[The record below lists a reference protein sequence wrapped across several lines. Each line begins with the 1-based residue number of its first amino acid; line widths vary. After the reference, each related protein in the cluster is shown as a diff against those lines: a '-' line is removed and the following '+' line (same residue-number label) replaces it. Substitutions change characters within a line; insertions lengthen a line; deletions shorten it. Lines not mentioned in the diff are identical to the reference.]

1 MNTDALTDPT
11 HRARLKDDMMR
22 FLMSYRFGIEEMMTK
37 VNILKDE
44 FHYIHAY
51 NPIEH
56 VSSRLKSP
64 EGILKKAVRK
74 GCPLTI
80 EDIRAQI
87 YDIAGIRVTCS
98 FVSDIYTV
106 RDMIVGQSDVTVLEV
121 KDYIAEPKPN
131 GYQSL
136 HLIVTVPV
144 FLSDRVEQ
152 VTVEI
157 QIRTI
162 AMDFWASLEH
172 KIFYKYDGAVPQT
185 LLAEL
190 KEAADV
196 ANRLDRKM
204 ERLHTEVMS
213 LDTSE
218 AARQDDT
225 FLGALRT
232 LPVPEGLLDAFIA
245 ATTEREDR
253 RGRTGRTGNGPV

>member
-1 MNTDALTDPT
+1 MDSESLVDPAQ
-11 HRARLKDDMMR
+11 RARLKDDMMR

-74 GCPLTI
+74 GIPLTL
-80 EDIRAQI
+80 EDLRTQI

-106 RDMIVGQSDVTVLEV
+106 RDMIMGQSDVTVLEV
-121 KDYIAEPKPN
+121 RDYIAAPKPN

-136 HLIVTVPV
+136 HLIVSVPV
-144 FLSDRVEQ
+144 FLSDRTEQ
-152 VTVEI
+152 VIVEI

-172 KIFYKYDGAVPQT
+172 KIFYKYDGEVPQS
-185 LLAEL
+185 LLDEL
-190 KEAADV
+190 KDAADV
-196 ANRLDRKM
+196 ANRLDHKM
-204 ERLHTEVMS
+204 ERLHSEVMS
-213 LDTSE
+213 LD
-218 AARQDDT
+218 APAPAGPDDGV
-225 FLGALRT
+225 LGALRA
-232 LPVPEGLLDAFIA
+232 LPVPDGLLDAFIS
-245 ATTEREDR
+245 ATTDHSDR
-253 RGRTGRTGNGPV
+253 KGQGGRGPL

>member
-1 MNTDALTDPT
+1 MDTEALTDPIR
-11 HRARLKDDMMR
+11 RALLKDDIMR

-74 GCPLTI
+74 GVPLTT

-87 YDIAGIRVTCS
+87 FDIAGIRVTCS

-106 RDMIVGQSDVTVLEV
+106 RDMITGQSDVTVLEV
-121 KDYIAEPKPN
+121 RDYIKNPKPN

-136 HLIVTVPV
+136 HIIVSVPV
-144 FLSDRVEQ
+144 FLSDRTEH

-172 KIFYKYDGAVPQT
+172 KIYYKYDGAVPQT
-185 LLAEL
+185 LLDEL
-190 KEAADV
+190 KDAADT
-196 ANRLDRKM
+196 ATRLDHKM
-204 ERLHTEVMS
+204 ERLHAQVATLSVTQAATRDESS
-213 LDTSE
+213 LD
-218 AARQDDT
+218 
-225 FLGALRT
+225 ALRA
-232 LPVPEGLLDAFIA
+232 LPIPDGLLDAFVAA
-245 ATTEREDR
+245 ATERDDR
-253 RGRTGRTGNGPV
+253 RGQGGRGPI

>member
-1 MNTDALTDPT
+1 MDTEASTDVTDPK

-22 FLMSYRFGIEEMMTK
+22 FLMSYRFGMEEMMTK

-44 FHYIHAY
+44 FRYIHAY

-64 EGILKKAVRK
+64 EGILKKAIRK
-74 GCPLTI
+74 GCPLRL

-87 YDIAGIRVTCS
+87 FDIAGIRVTCS

-106 RDMIVGQSDVTVLEV
+106 RDMIMGQSDVTVLEV
-121 KDYIAEPKPN
+121 RDYIAHPKPN

-136 HLIVTVPV
+136 HLIVSVPV

-152 VTVEI
+152 VTVEV

-172 KIFYKYDGAVPQT
+172 KIYYKYDGVVPQT
-185 LLAEL
+185 LLDEL
-190 KEAADV
+190 KDAAET

-204 ERLHTEVMS
+204 ERLHAEVVR
-213 LDTSE
+213 LGADQ
-218 AARQDDT
+218 AVARDDT
-225 FLGALRT
+225 FVDALRS
-232 LPVPEGLLDAFIA
+232 LPVPDGLLDAFIA
-245 ATTEREDR
+245 AASTDDR
-253 RGRTGRTGNGPV
+253 RPGSHGLG

>member
-1 MNTDALTDPT
+1 MDTEAVTDVTAHERRT
-11 HRARLKDDMMR
+11 RLKDDMMR
-22 FLMSYRFGIEEMMTK
+22 FLMSYRFGMEEMMTK

-44 FHYIHAY
+44 FRYIHAY

-64 EGILKKAVRK
+64 EGILKKAIRK

-87 YDIAGIRVTCS
+87 FDIAGIRVTCS

-106 RDMIVGQSDVTVLEV
+106 RDMIMGQSDVTVLEV
-121 KDYIAEPKPN
+121 RDYIAKPKPN

-136 HLIVTVPV
+136 HLIVSVPV
-144 FLSDRVEQ
+144 FLSDRVEH
-152 VTVEI
+152 VTVEV

-172 KIFYKYDGAVPQT
+172 KIYYKYDGAVPQT
-185 LLAEL
+185 LLDEL
-190 KEAADV
+190 KDAAET

-204 ERLHTEVMS
+204 ERLHAEVVR
-213 LDTSE
+213 LGTDQ
-218 AARQDDT
+218 APARDDT
-225 FLGALRT
+225 FVDALRS
-232 LPVPEGLLDAFIA
+232 LPVPDGLLDAFIA
-245 ATTEREDR
+245 AAAAADERR
-253 RGRTGRTGNGPV
+253 QGGQGLA